1 MLSIDITDRQIKFV
15 RGQQS
20 GSKVKVMDADM
31 RELTMGMVSN
41 GYITDVPMIAAELN
55 DIIKS
60 KGIKEKEVVASIT
73 SSSIVYKEIKI
84 SKPKNMKNP
93 AIIEAMI
100 QSEMGASN
108 DYNISFTVAG
118 EEEDAEHNKWLRVYA
133 AACPQRLVDGY
144 VRLFSHVGLQLKQ
157 VYISNN
163 SVSRLI
169 KNTPKM
175 ADRMPLL
182 LVQIDKNFLNVN
194 LYENNQLAY
203 SRFSNISPSDP
214 SEYGGD
220 SDYVP
225 VAVNNNL
232 NQMLQFV
239 SQRADSKPLQEI
251 LFYGDIDSF
260 IEISN
265 AISSFGIPANMLS
278 MPPSVSSSVQFDF
291 TKFANAVGAL
301 FHTNKELEHINLLE
315 ATSARESKGSSGF
328 LLALLGTLVASAV
341 VVGGVTLAFTVLKGN
356 LNSKIES
363 LDAEMNDPAIKADL
377 DIVTAREGM
386 LQGFQ
391 NYNNTVGNVKM
402 LFNYQPKVQSLV
414 FEKILEPLDVK
425 KGSILTEDEGT
436 EFKELLEMSEITIE
450 GSEVTVEFRGLSKG
464 NPSSVP
470 SRYASALA
478 TKVLDKYGQPYFE
491 NVIYEG
497 FEKEN
502 LSEYATFAI
511 LSEEDREKY
520 DTYFKFTIKMELKM
534 GSDELN
540 TNVDEDLK
548 KIQEQTAG
556 QTEGQTEGQA
566 AGQTDGTEV
575 TA

>member
-20 GSKVKVMDADM
+20 GSKVKILDADM
-31 RELTMGMVSN
+31 RELTMGIVTN
-41 GYITDVPMIAAELN
+41 GYITEVPMVAAELN

-60 KGIKEKEVVASIT
+60 KGIKEKEVVVSIT
-73 SSSIVYKEIKI
+73 SSSIVYKEIVV

-100 QSEMGASN
+100 QSEMGASS

-118 EEEDAEHNKWLRVYA
+118 EFEDEEHNKMLRVYA

-157 VYISNN
+157 VNISNN

-194 LYENNQLAY
+194 LYENNQLSY
-203 SRFSNISPSDP
+203 SRFSNISPNDP
-214 SEYGGD
+214 SEYDDD

-225 VAVNNNL
+225 TAVNNNL
-232 NQMLQFV
+232 SQMLQFI
-239 SQRADSKPLQEI
+239 SQRKGSKPLQEI

-265 AISSFGIPANMLS
+265 AISSFGIPSNMLS
-278 MPPSVSSSVQFDF
+278 IPPSVSSSVQFDF

-301 FHTNKELEHINLLE
+301 FHTNKEIEHINLLE
-315 ATSARESKGSSGF
+315 ATSAKESKGSSGF
-328 LLALLGTLVASAV
+328 LLSLLGVLVASAA
-341 VVGGVTLAFTVLKGN
+341 VVGGVTLTYGMMKGG
-356 LNSKIES
+356 LDKQIQS
-363 LDAEMNDPAIKADL
+363 LDAEINDPAMKADL
-377 DIVTAREGM
+377 DIVTTREAM
-386 LQGFQ
+386 LEGFK
-391 NYNNTVGNVKM
+391 NYNSTVDKVKM
-402 LFNYQPKVQSLV
+402 QFNYQPKVQTLV
-414 FEKILEPLDVK
+414 FDKIQEPFDRK
-425 KGSILTEDEGT
+425 KGNILDEKT
-436 EFKELLEMSEITIE
+436 ELLEISKISIS
-450 GSEVTVEFRGLSKG
+450 GAQVEVTFRGLSKG
-464 NPSSVP
+464 NPSSLP
-470 SRYASALA
+470 SRYVSYL
-478 TKVLDKYGQPYFE
+478 TNNVLNQYGQPYFV
-491 NVIYEG
+491 NIVYEG

-502 LSEYATFAI
+502 ITDYGTLAI

-520 DTYFKFTIKMELKM
+520 DTYFTFDVSMQLQM

-540 TNVDEDLK
+540 CDMIKDLGLD
-548 KIQEQTAG
+548 G
-556 QTEGQTEGQA
+556 QGNG
-566 AGQTDGTEV
+566 DGKEV
-575 TA
+575 TE

>member
-20 GSKVKVMDADM
+20 GSKVKILDADM

-100 QSEMGASN
+100 QSEMGASS

-133 AACPQRLVDGY
+133 AACPQRLVEGY
-144 VRLFSHVGLQLKQ
+144 VRLFSHIGLQLKQ
-157 VYISNN
+157 VFISNN

-182 LVQIDKNFLNVN
+182 LVQIDKNFLNVS

-214 SEYGGD
+214 SEYGGEG
-220 SDYVP
+220 DYVP

-232 NQMLQFV
+232 SQMLQFI
-239 SQRADSKPLQEI
+239 SQRTDSRPLQEI

-265 AISSFGIPANMLS
+265 AISAFGIPANMLS

-301 FHTNKELEHINLLE
+301 FHTNKEIEHINLLE
-315 ATSARESKGSSGF
+315 ATSAKESRGSSGF
-328 LLALLGTLVASAV
+328 LLALVGTLVASAV
-341 VVGGVTLAFTVLKGN
+341 VVGGVTLVFNMMKGG
-356 LNSKIES
+356 LDSKIQK
-363 LDAEMNDPAIKADL
+363 LDAEMNDPAMQADL

-386 LQGFQ
+386 LDGFN
-391 NYNNTVGNVKM
+391 NYNNTVDKVIM
-402 LFNYQPKVQSLV
+402 QFNYQPKVQSLV
-414 FEKILEPLDVK
+414 FEKVMEPMDIK
-425 KGSILTEDEGT
+425 KGNILTEE
-436 EFKELLEMSEITIE
+436 ELLEVSQITIDNHQ
-450 GSEVTVEFRGLSKG
+450 VTVVFKGLSKG
-464 NPSSVP
+464 NPSSLP
-470 SRYASALA
+470 SRYVRHLSNN
-478 TKVLDKYGQPYFE
+478 VLNKYGQPYFV
-491 NVIYEG
+491 NVVYEG

-502 LSEYATFAI
+502 LSDYGTFAI

-520 DTYFKFTIKMELKM
+520 DTYFTFEVTMELQM
-534 GSDELN
+534 GSDELH
-540 TNVDEDLK
+540 TDVDKDLGLNEDG
-548 KIQEQTAG
+548 T
-556 QTEGQTEGQA
+556 
-566 AGQTDGTEV
+566 TEV

>member
-73 SSSIVYKEIKI
+73 SSSIVYKEIRI

-100 QSEMGASN
+100 QSEMGASS

-118 EEEDAEHNKWLRVYA
+118 EEEDSEHNKWLRVYA
-133 AACPQRLVDGY
+133 AACPQRLVNGY
-144 VRLFSHVGLQLKQ
+144 VKLFSQIGLQLKQ

-169 KNTPKM
+169 KSTPKI

-182 LVQIDKNFLNVN
+182 LIQIDKNFLNVN

-225 VAVNNNL
+225 IAVNNNL
-232 NQMLQFV
+232 NQMLQFI
-239 SQRADSKPLQEI
+239 SQRADSKPLKEI

-278 MPPSVSSSVQFDF
+278 IPPSVSSSVQFDF

-301 FHTNKELEHINLLE
+301 FHTNKEIEHINLLE
-315 ATSARESKGSSGF
+315 ATSAKESKGSSGF
-328 LLALLGTLVASAV
+328 MLAMLGTLLGSAL
-341 VVGGVTLAFTVLKGN
+341 VVGGVTLAFTMMKGN
-356 LNSKIES
+356 LDRRVASIDS
-363 LDAEMNDPAIKADL
+363 QINDPAMKADL
-377 DIVTAREGM
+377 DIVTSREQM
-386 LQGFQ
+386 LEGFQ
-391 NYNNTVGNVKM
+391 NYNNTVDNVK
-402 LFNYQPKVQSLV
+402 LQFNYQPKFQSLV
-414 FEKILEPLDVK
+414 FDKVQEPMDK
-425 KGSILTEDEGT
+425 KS
-436 EFKELLEMSEITIE
+436 ELLEDDEVLEISRININGTDV
-450 GSEVTVEFRGLSKG
+450 SVTFRGLSKG
-464 NPSSVP
+464 NPSDLP
-470 SRYASALA
+470 SRYVNYLSN
-478 TKVLDKYGQPYFE
+478 KVLNKYGDPYFV
-491 NVIYEG
+491 NVLYTG
-497 FEKEN
+497 FTKEN
-502 LSEYATFAI
+502 ISEYGTLAL
-511 LSEEDREKY
+511 LSTEDRDKY
-520 DTYFKFTIKMELKM
+520 DTYFTFDINMNIQM
-534 GSDELN
+534 GSDELHC
-540 TNVDEDLK
+540 DMIKDLGLDK
-548 KIQEQTAG
+548 A
-556 QTEGQTEGQA
+556 EGEEGA
-566 AGQTDGTEV
+566 EGGENNEEV
-575 TA
+575 TQ

>member
-20 GSKVKVMDADM
+20 GSKVRVMDADV
-31 RELTMGMVSN
+31 RELTMGIVTN
-41 GYITDVPMIAAELN
+41 GYITEVPMVAAELN

-60 KGIKEKEVVASIT
+60 KGIKEKEVVVSIT
-73 SSSIVYKEIKI
+73 SSSIVYKEIVV

-100 QSEMGASN
+100 QSEMGASS

-118 EEEDAEHNKWLRVYA
+118 EFEDEEHNKMLRVYA

-157 VYISNN
+157 VNISNN

-194 LYENNQLAY
+194 LYENNQLSY

-214 SEYGGD
+214 SEYEEDG
-220 SDYVP
+220 DYVP
-225 VAVNNNL
+225 TAVNNNL
-232 NQMLQFV
+232 SQMLQFI
-239 SQRADSKPLQEI
+239 SQRKGSKPLQEI

-265 AISSFGIPANMLS
+265 AISSFGIPSNMLS
-278 MPPSVSSSVQFDF
+278 MPPSVSASVQFDF

-301 FHTNKELEHINLLE
+301 FHTNKDIEHINLLE
-315 ATSARESKGSSGF
+315 ATSAKESKGSSGF
-328 LLALLGTLVASAV
+328 LLSLVGVLVGSAAI
-341 VVGGVTLAFTVLKGN
+341 VGGITLTFNMMKGN
-356 LNSKIES
+356 IDKEITSIDAKI
-363 LDAEMNDPAIKADL
+363 NDPAMKADL
-377 DIVTAREGM
+377 DIVTARESM

-391 NYNNTVGNVKM
+391 NYNNTVDSVKL

-414 FEKILEPLDVK
+414 LDKVREPMDKK
-425 KGSILTEDEGT
+425 KGNILDEET
-436 EFKELLEMSEITIE
+436 ELLEISKISIN
-450 GSEVTVEFRGLSKG
+450 GSSVEVTFRGLSKG
-464 NPSSVP
+464 NPSSLP
-470 SRYASALA
+470 ARYVGYL
-478 TKVLDKYGQPYFE
+478 TNNVLNKYGQPYFV
-491 NVIYEG
+491 NIAYEG

-502 LSEYATFAI
+502 ISEYGTIAI

-520 DTYFKFTIKMELKM
+520 DTYFTFDLTMELQM
-534 GSDELN
+534 GSDEIN
-540 TNVDEDLK
+540 CDIIEDLK
-548 KIQEQTAG
+548 LN
-556 QTEGQTEGQA
+556 EGENG
-566 AGQTDGTEV
+566 GGEV
-575 TA
+575 TE

>member
-20 GSKVKVMDADM
+20 GSKVKIMDADM

-100 QSEMGASN
+100 QSEMGASS

-133 AACPQRLVDGY
+133 AACPQRLVNGY
-144 VRLFSHVGLQLKQ
+144 VKLFSQIGLQLKQ

-169 KNTPKM
+169 KSTPKI

-182 LVQIDKNFLNVN
+182 LIQIDKNFLNVN

-225 VAVNNNL
+225 IAVNNNL
-232 NQMLQFV
+232 NQMLQFI
-239 SQRADSKPLQEI
+239 SQRADSKPLREI

-265 AISSFGIPANMLS
+265 AISSFEIPANMLS

-301 FHTNKELEHINLLE
+301 FHTNKEIEHINLLE
-315 ATSARESKGSSGF
+315 ATSAKETRGSSGF
-328 LLALLGTLVASAV
+328 MIALLATLVASAA
-341 VVGGVTLAFTVLKGN
+341 VVGGVTLAFNMMKGN
-356 LNSKIES
+356 LDKKIKS
-363 LDAEMNDPAIKADL
+363 IDNQINDPAMTEDL
-377 DIVTAREGM
+377 EIVSSREEM
-386 LQGFQ
+386 LEGFQ
-391 NYNNTVGNVKM
+391 NYNNTVDKVKM
-402 LFNYQPKVQSLV
+402 QFNYQPKFQSLV
-414 FEKILEPLDVK
+414 FDKVQEPMDK
-425 KGSILTEDEGT
+425 KSELLKEN
-436 EFKELLEMSEITIE
+436 ELLEISQISVQDT
-450 GSEVTVEFRGLSKG
+450 SVTVTFRGLSKG
-464 NPSSVP
+464 NPTDLP
-470 SRYASALA
+470 SRYANYL
-478 TKVLDKYGQPYFE
+478 TNKVLNKYGDPYFV
-491 NVIYEG
+491 NVTYTG
-497 FEKEN
+497 FTKEN
-502 LSEYATFAI
+502 ISEYGTLAL
-511 LSEEDREKY
+511 LSAEDREKY
-520 DTYFKFTIKMELKM
+520 DTYFTFNMEMNIQM
-534 GSDELN
+534 GSDELHCDMIKDLGLDK
-540 TNVDEDLK
+540 TEDE
-548 KIQEQTAG
+548 
-556 QTEGQTEGQA
+556 EGEEG
-566 AGQTDGTEV
+566 GENKEV
-575 TA
+575 TE

>member
-20 GSKVKVMDADM
+20 GSKVKIMDADM

-100 QSEMGASN
+100 QSEMGASS

-118 EEEDAEHNKWLRVYA
+118 EEEDSEHNKWLRVYA
-133 AACPQRLVDGY
+133 AACPQRLVNGY
-144 VRLFSHVGLQLKQ
+144 VKLFSQIGLQLKQ

-169 KNTPKM
+169 KSTPKI

-182 LVQIDKNFLNVN
+182 LIQIDKNFLNVN

-225 VAVNNNL
+225 IAVNNNL
-232 NQMLQFV
+232 NQMLQFI
-239 SQRADSKPLQEI
+239 SQRPDSKQLKEI

-265 AISSFGIPANMLS
+265 AISSFEIPANMLS

-301 FHTNKELEHINLLE
+301 FHTNKEIEHINLLE
-315 ATSARESKGSSGF
+315 ATSAKESKGSSGF
-328 LLALLGTLVASAV
+328 MLALLGTLVASAA
-341 VVGGVTLAFTVLKGN
+341 VVGGVTLAFNMMKGN
-356 LNSKIES
+356 LDKKIKS
-363 LDAEMNDPAIKADL
+363 IDSQINDPAMTEDL
-377 DIVTAREGM
+377 EIVSSREEM
-386 LQGFQ
+386 LEGFQ
-391 NYNNTVGNVKM
+391 NYNNTVDKVKM
-402 LFNYQPKVQSLV
+402 QFNYQPKFQSLV
-414 FEKILEPLDVK
+414 FDKVQEPMDNKSELLK
-425 KGSILTEDEGT
+425 ED
-436 EFKELLEMSEITIE
+436 ELLEISQIGVNGT
-450 GSEVTVEFRGLSKG
+450 SVNVTFRGLSKG
-464 NPSSVP
+464 NPTDLP
-470 SRYASALA
+470 SRYANYL
-478 TKVLDKYGQPYFE
+478 TNKVLNKYGDPYFV
-491 NVIYEG
+491 NVVYTG
-497 FEKEN
+497 FTKEN
-502 LSEYATFAI
+502 ISEYGTLAL
-511 LSEEDREKY
+511 LSAEDREKY
-520 DTYFKFTIKMELKM
+520 DTYFTFDMTMNIQM
-534 GSDELN
+534 GSDELHCDMIKDLGLDK
-540 TNVDEDLK
+540 TEDE
-548 KIQEQTAG
+548 
-556 QTEGQTEGQA
+556 EGGENK
-566 AGQTDGTEV
+566 EV
-575 TA
+575 AE

>member
-20 GSKVKVMDADM
+20 GSKVKILDADM

-100 QSEMGASN
+100 QSEMGASS

-133 AACPQRLVDGY
+133 AACPQRLVEGY
-144 VRLFSHVGLQLKQ
+144 VRLFSHIGLQLKQ

-182 LVQIDKNFLNVN
+182 LVQIDKNFLNVS

-214 SEYGGD
+214 SEYGGEG
-220 SDYVP
+220 DYVP

-232 NQMLQFV
+232 SQMLQFI
-239 SQRADSKPLQEI
+239 SQRTDSRPLQEI

-265 AISSFGIPANMLS
+265 AISAFGIPANMLS

-301 FHTNKELEHINLLE
+301 FHTNKEIEHINLLE
-315 ATSARESKGSSGF
+315 ATSAKESRGSSGF
-328 LLALLGTLVASAV
+328 LLALVGTLVASAV
-341 VVGGVTLAFTVLKGN
+341 VVGGVTLAFNMMKGS
-356 LNSKIES
+356 LDSKIQK
-363 LDAEMNDPAIKADL
+363 LDAEMNDPAMKADL
-377 DIVTAREGM
+377 EIVSAREEM
-386 LQGFQ
+386 LEGFN
-391 NYNNTVGNVKM
+391 NYNNTVDKVIM
-402 LFNYQPKVQSLV
+402 QFNYQPKVQSLV
-414 FEKILEPLDVK
+414 FEKVMEPMDIK
-425 KGSILTEDEGT
+425 KGNILTEDE
-436 EFKELLEMSEITIE
+436 LLEVSEITID
-450 GSEVTVEFRGLSKG
+450 GYEVTVAFRGLSKG
-464 NPSSVP
+464 NPSSLP
-470 SRYASALA
+470 SRYVRCISND
-478 TKVLDKYGQPYFE
+478 VLNKYGQPYFV
-491 NVIYEG
+491 NVVYEG

-502 LSEYATFAI
+502 LSDYGTFAI

-520 DTYFKFTIKMELKM
+520 DTYFAFEVTMELQM
-534 GSDELN
+534 GSDELH
-540 TNVDEDLK
+540 TDVDKDLGLDEEK
-548 KIQEQTAG
+548 
-556 QTEGQTEGQA
+556 TE
-566 AGQTDGTEV
+566 GTEV

>member
-20 GSKVKVMDADM
+20 GSKVRVMDADV
-31 RELTMGMVSN
+31 RELTMGIVTN
-41 GYITDVPMIAAELN
+41 GYITEVPMVAAELN

-60 KGIKEKEVVASIT
+60 KGIKEKEVVVSIT
-73 SSSIVYKEIKI
+73 SSSIVYKEIVV

-100 QSEMGASN
+100 QSEMGASS

-118 EEEDAEHNKWLRVYA
+118 EFEDEEHNKMLRVYA

-157 VYISNN
+157 VNISNN

-194 LYENNQLAY
+194 LYENNQLSY

-214 SEYGGD
+214 SEYEEDG
-220 SDYVP
+220 DYVP
-225 VAVNNNL
+225 TAVNNNL
-232 NQMLQFV
+232 SQMLQFI
-239 SQRADSKPLQEI
+239 SQRKGSKPLQEI

-265 AISSFGIPANMLS
+265 AISSFGIPSNMLS
-278 MPPSVSSSVQFDF
+278 MPPSVSASVQFDF

-301 FHTNKELEHINLLE
+301 FHTNKDIEHINLLE
-315 ATSARESKGSSGF
+315 ATSAKESKGSSGF
-328 LLALLGTLVASAV
+328 LLSLVGVLVGSAAI
-341 VVGGVTLAFTVLKGN
+341 VGGITLTFNMMKGN
-356 LNSKIES
+356 IDKEITSIDAKI
-363 LDAEMNDPAIKADL
+363 NDPAMKADL
-377 DIVTAREGM
+377 DIVTARESM

-391 NYNNTVGNVKM
+391 NYNNTVDSVKL

-414 FEKILEPLDVK
+414 FEKVREPMDKK
-425 KGSILTEDEGT
+425 KGNILDEET
-436 EFKELLEMSEITIE
+436 ELLEISKISIN
-450 GSEVTVEFRGLSKG
+450 GSSVEVTFRGLSKG
-464 NPSSVP
+464 NPSSLP
-470 SRYASALA
+470 ARYVGYL
-478 TKVLDKYGQPYFE
+478 TNNVLNKYGQPYFV
-491 NVIYEG
+491 NIAYEG

-502 LSEYATFAI
+502 ISEYGTIAI

-520 DTYFKFTIKMELKM
+520 DTYFTFDLTMELQM
-534 GSDELN
+534 GSDEIN
-540 TNVDEDLK
+540 CDIIEDLK
-548 KIQEQTAG
+548 LN
-556 QTEGQTEGQA
+556 EGENG
-566 AGQTDGTEV
+566 GGEV
-575 TA
+575 TE

>member
-73 SSSIVYKEIKI
+73 SSSIVYKEIRI

-100 QSEMGASN
+100 QSEMGASS

-118 EEEDAEHNKWLRVYA
+118 EEEDSEHNKWLRVYA
-133 AACPQRLVDGY
+133 AACPQRLVNGY
-144 VRLFSHVGLQLKQ
+144 VKLFSQIGLQLKQ

-169 KNTPKM
+169 KSTPKI

-182 LVQIDKNFLNVN
+182 LIQIDKNFLNVN

-225 VAVNNNL
+225 IAVNNNL
-232 NQMLQFV
+232 NQMLQFI
-239 SQRADSKPLQEI
+239 SQRADSKPLKEI

-278 MPPSVSSSVQFDF
+278 IPPSVSSSVQFDF

-301 FHTNKELEHINLLE
+301 FHTNKEIEHINLLE
-315 ATSARESKGSSGF
+315 ATSAKETRGSSGF
-328 LLALLGTLVASAV
+328 MLALLGTLLGSAL
-341 VVGGVTLAFTVLKGN
+341 VVGGVTLAFTMMKGN
-356 LNSKIES
+356 LDRKVASIDS
-363 LDAEMNDPAIKADL
+363 QINDPNLKADL
-377 DIVTAREGM
+377 DIVTSREQM
-386 LQGFQ
+386 LEGFQ
-391 NYNNTVGNVKM
+391 NYNNTVDNVK
-402 LFNYQPKVQSLV
+402 LQFNYQPKFQSLV
-414 FEKILEPLDVK
+414 FDKVQEPMDK
-425 KGSILTEDEGT
+425 RN
-436 EFKELLEMSEITIE
+436 ELLKNNEVLEISKINVNGTDV
-450 GSEVTVEFRGLSKG
+450 SVTFRGLSKG
-464 NPSSVP
+464 NPSDLP
-470 SRYASALA
+470 SRYVNYLSN
-478 TKVLDKYGQPYFE
+478 KVLNKYGDPYFV
-491 NVIYEG
+491 NVLYTG
-497 FEKEN
+497 FTKEN
-502 LSEYATFAI
+502 ISEYGTLAL
-511 LSEEDREKY
+511 LSTEDRDKY
-520 DTYFKFTIKMELKM
+520 DTYFTFDINMNIQM
-534 GSDELN
+534 GSDELHC
-540 TNVDEDLK
+540 DMIKDLGLDK
-548 KIQEQTAG
+548 AEG
-556 QTEGQTEGQA
+556 EEGTEGGENNE
-566 AGQTDGTEV
+566 EV
-575 TA
+575 TQ